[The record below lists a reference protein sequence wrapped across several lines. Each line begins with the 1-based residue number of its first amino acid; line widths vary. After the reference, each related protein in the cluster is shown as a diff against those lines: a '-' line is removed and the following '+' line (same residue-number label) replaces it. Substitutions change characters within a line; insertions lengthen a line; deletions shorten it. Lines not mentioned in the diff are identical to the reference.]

1 MVSQLDDLLASI
13 EGSAADPDEWRSR
26 GERLE
31 RERDELR
38 LSDERARKE
47 HAQTARALAE
57 LRVAYDALVKQA
69 SLGKPTGRGRRIM
82 VVDDAQSDL
91 RMMES
96 ILRSAGHEVLA
107 YPDGEKLEE
116 KVAAERPDLLL
127 LDIVMPKRNG
137 YEVLRALKRDERT
150 KHMPVAIVSS
160 RAQDSD
166 RMWSKRQGA
175 DEYVSKPFTPEQLLA
190 VVQQLANRRT

>member
-1 MVSQLDDLLASI
+1 MVSQLGDLLASI

-26 GERLE
+26 CARLE
-31 RERDELR
+31 RELDELR
-38 LSDERARKE
+38 LSDERARTE

-69 SLGKPTGRGRRIM
+69 SLGKPSGRRRRIM

-96 ILRSAGHEVLA
+96 ILRSAGHEVA
-107 YPDGEKLEE
+107 TYPDGDDLEE

-160 RAQDSD
+160 RSQESD
-166 RMWSKRQGA
+166 RVWSKRLGA

-190 VVQQLANRRT
+190 VVQQLANR